1 LARHLG
7 LRLER
12 HPAAA
17 SMTTLESEQARDH
30 SLAAVA
36 LREGLR
42 YTSYRRPSWQLLALS
57 LDALALSA
65 VAIVVA
71 SGSAA
76 GAWVLLFGVL
86 ALALF
91 FTKGMYKTPIELRML
106 DEIRLVVP
114 TTAIAAVTTIAVA
127 AAAGDPDPA
136 LGVLAALLL
145 ATACVVAGRTSL
157 IAFERHA
164 RKHREAGQRTLIVG
178 AGNVGRL
185 VAKRLVEHPEIGLK
199 PVGFLDKEPLDTG
212 ESAELP
218 VLGASWD
225 LEQVAAE
232 RQVDHVVVAFSTA
245 PDEVLLGLL
254 KRCERLGI
262 GTSVVPRLYEKSTEH
277 AAVVPLGGLPLI
289 TRDVP
294 SPKSWRFAIK
304 HGVDRTIAAVALVM
318 LSPVLAALTVGVL
331 IESGRPIFYGAER
344 IGRDGRRFPMWKFRS
359 MLPMP
364 PEERLNLVIDS
375 ETGTG
380 GVNGT
385 DRRTRIGKFMRRT
398 SLDELPQL
406 FNVLKGEMSLVG
418 PRPERSEYV
427 EFYEKTVPRYVDRH
441 RVKSGITGWAQVN
454 GLRGETSLA
463 DRAEWDNY
471 YIENW
476 SLWLDFKIVLLTFAA
491 VFRLSD

>member
-1 LARHLG
+1 V
-7 LRLER
+7 
-12 HPAAA
+12 
-17 SMTTLESEQARDH
+17 TTLESEQARDH

-42 YTSYRRPSWQLLALS
+42 YPSYRRPSWQLVALSIDAVALS
-57 LDALALSA
+57 LGAL
-65 VAIVVA
+65 IVLKSVTGA
-71 SGSAA
+71 N
-76 GAWVLLFGVL
+76 AWVLLFEVL
-86 ALALF
+86 VLGLF
-91 FTKGMYKTPIELRML
+91 FTKGLYRTPLEMRML
-106 DEIRLVVP
+106 DEIRVIVP
-114 TTAIAAVTTIAVA
+114 TMAIAAATAVA
-127 AAAGDPDPA
+127 TAVVVADSTSPVDGIIATW
-136 LGVLAALLL
+136 LL
-145 ATACVVAGRTSL
+145 ATGFVVAGRTSL
-157 IAFERHA
+157 IALERHA

-185 VAKRLVEHPEIGLK
+185 VARRLAEHPEIGLK
-199 PVGFLDKEPLDTG
+199 PVGFLDKEPLDAG
-212 ESAELP
+212 ENADLP

-232 RQVDHVVVAFSTA
+232 RQIDHVVVAFSTA
-245 PDEVLLGLL
+245 PDAVLIRLL

-262 GTSVVPRLYEKSTEH
+262 RTSVVPRLFEKSTEH

-289 TRDVP
+289 TRAVP
-294 SPKSWRFAIK
+294 SPKSWRFAVK
-304 HGVDRTIAAVALVM
+304 HAVDRVMAGLALVM

-331 IESGRPIFYGAER
+331 VESGRPIFYGAER

-364 PEERLNLVIDS
+364 PEERLNLVIDP

-385 DRRTRIGKFMRRT
+385 DRRTRIGKLMRRT

-427 EFYEKTVPRYVDRH
+427 EFYEKTVPLYVDRH
-441 RVKSGITGWAQVN
+441 RVKSGITGWAQVS

-491 VFRLSD
+491 VFNLTD